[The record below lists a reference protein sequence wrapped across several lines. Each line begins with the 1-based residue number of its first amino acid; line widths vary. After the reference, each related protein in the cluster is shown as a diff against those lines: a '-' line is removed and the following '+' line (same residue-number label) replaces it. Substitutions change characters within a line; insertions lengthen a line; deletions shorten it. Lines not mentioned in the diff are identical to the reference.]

1 MVNIVH
7 TPTKKVA
14 RDLKDQRPKP
24 AEVPKSAKPD
34 SKKIVKKTI
43 QPDSKLE
50 VPAQPFDPDEEPM
63 VASGPS
69 SGSKDGIPRRRE
81 PQIEEETEAKPESKG

>member
-14 RDLKDQRPKP
+14 RDLKDQSLSLQRW
-24 AEVPKSAKPD
+24 PKSAKPD

-63 VASGPS
+63 VGLWAKFRFEGRYPKTSGTS
-69 SGSKDGIPRRRE
+69 D
-81 PQIEEETEAKPESKG
+81 

>member
-1 MVNIVH
+1 MVNIDH
-7 TPTKKVA
+7 TPTKKVCK
-14 RDLKDQRPKP
+14 RFKGSEPKP
-24 AEVPKSAKPD
+24 AEVPKPAKPD

-81 PQIEEETEAKPESKG
+81 PQIEEEIRSQAGTKG